1 MRTVFVLVAIGCCLL
16 QPPLQAQQDPEDYAF
31 TDVTVIP
38 MDREREIP
46 HQTVLIH
53 KSRIVE
59 IENSNKAKIPDS
71 VVQIDG
77 RGMFLIPGLV
87 DMHVHVHS
95 PEDLELF
102 VANGVTTVRNMR
114 GSQIHLA
121 FRHLINEEKLLG
133 PTLYTCGAILDGAP
147 PTGES
152 VTVVET
158 EEEARQMVADQK
170 QAGFDCIKVYTRL
183 SRHVYK
189 AIMSAA
195 KEYRMPVVGHVPTEA
210 GLDLALALH
219 QNSIEHLTG
228 YMGAINDGS
237 GETINGSKV
246 IKESDIPIVA
256 KDTASS
262 GVWNCPTLVVQQNY
276 ASATEK
282 RTAEDHPELQYV
294 PPVRLA
300 MWDPARERRF
310 QGTDFQAIKR
320 GINVLKKM
328 VYSLHE
334 QGAGLLL
341 GTDAP
346 SRFVV
351 PGFSAHR
358 ELKNLVESGLTPYE
372 ALTTATRNPAIFLNA
387 SSQFGTIAPGRRA
400 DFVLL
405 KADPLKDISNTE
417 KIAGVMVR
425 GRWLPESKLNSI
437 LQEVRNSYTPQE
449 NRFSSMKDL
458 PEGAAVHKYQILNS
472 DVVVGEERFYER
484 KLDDGSS
491 EIISQQVGDP
501 PFSGTYSARLISEA
515 DGSIRDFDLQ
525 ANRPEGETVITIH
538 NGTKKFE
545 AHAQIPYQSEKMYLE
560 GGIPY
565 QVYMDFSMA
574 AARTALM
581 EQLIQMKPGDIIE
594 REMRDLDFFTV
605 FNKGFQVRIVNW
617 KISRQNDT
625 TYLQNGKEIPVAAF
639 VIESTRK
646 YSSEVMKIL
655 ADMDGV
661 PVLIQRGP
669 SVYKRIEDGK

>member
-1 MRTVFVLVAIGCCLL
+1 MRTVFVLVVVGLCLL
-16 QPPLQAQQDPEDYAF
+16 QPCLQAQQDPENYAF
-31 TDVTVIP
+31 LDVTLIP
-38 MDREREIP
+38 MDRERTIP

-53 KSRIVE
+53 KSRI
-59 IENSNKAKIPDS
+59 IDIKNSKKAILPDD
-71 VVQIDG
+71 VIRIDG
-77 RGMFLIPGLV
+77 RGMYLIPGLA
-87 DMHVHVHS
+87 DMHVHAHS
-95 PEDLELF
+95 PEDLALF

-121 FRHLINEEKLLG
+121 YRQLINEEKLFG

-152 VTVVET
+152 VTVIET
-158 EEEARQMVADQK
+158 EDQARQIVVDQK
-170 QAGFDCIKVYTRL
+170 QAGYDCIKVYTRL

-189 AIMSAA
+189 ALMTAA
-195 KEYRMPVVGHVPTEA
+195 KQYNMPVAGHVPTDV

-228 YMGAINDGS
+228 YMGAIHDDNEGS
-237 GETINGSKV
+237 INGSKV
-246 IKESDIPIVA
+246 VKESDIPIVA

-282 RTAEDHPELQYV
+282 RTIEDHPELKYV
-294 PPVRLA
+294 APVRLA

-320 GINVLKKM
+320 GISVLEKM
-328 VYSLHE
+328 VYSLHK

-358 ELKNLVESGLTPYE
+358 ELKNLVKSGLTPYE
-372 ALTTATRNPAIFLNA
+372 ALSTATRNPAIFLKA
-387 SSQFGTIAPGRRA
+387 SSQFGTIAPGKRA
-400 DFVLL
+400 DFILL

-417 KIAGVMVR
+417 KIAGVMLR
-425 GRWLPESKLNSI
+425 GKWLPEEKLNSI
-437 LQEVRNSYTPQE
+437 LEEVRNSFTPPE
-449 NRFSSMKDL
+449 NRFTKMQDL
-458 PEGAAVHKYQILNS
+458 PDNGTIRKYQIINS
-472 DVVVGEERFYER
+472 NVVIGEERIFER
-484 KLDDGSS
+484 LLADGRS
-491 EIISQQVGDP
+491 EIISQQVGDA
-501 PFSGTYSARLISEA
+501 PFSGTYAVHMIREN
-515 DGSIRDFDLQ
+515 DGSILDFDLH
-525 ANRPEGETVITIH
+525 ANRPEGETVITVH
-538 NGTKKFE
+538 NQNGKFE
-545 AHAQIPYQSEKMYLE
+545 ARAQVPYENEKIYLE

-574 AARTALM
+574 ASRTALM
-581 EQLIQMKPGDIIE
+581 EQLIQMKAGEIIE

-625 TYLQNGKEIPVAAF
+625 TYVHNGTDVPVAVF

-646 YSSEVMKIL
+646 YYSDVMKIVTDL
-655 ADMDGV
+655 QGV
-661 PVLIQRGP
+661 PLLIQRGP
-669 SVYKRIEDGK
+669 SVYKRIEH